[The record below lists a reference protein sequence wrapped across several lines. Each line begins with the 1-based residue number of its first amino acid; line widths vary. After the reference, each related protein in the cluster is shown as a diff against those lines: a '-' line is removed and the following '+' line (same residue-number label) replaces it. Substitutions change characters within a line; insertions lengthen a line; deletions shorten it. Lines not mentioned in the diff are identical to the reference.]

1 MHKKH
6 RFKFEK
12 LIRNKLSE
20 RMRSQ
25 QIQIFTHPIEKE
37 EYILQL
43 KNKLLEE
50 TTEAIQAQEIPEI
63 LEELAD
69 VLEVIHALSSAVGF
83 SIEKVETLRVEKK
96 SERGGFDNSHFISH
110 IEIASDNDRL
120 SYFRNH
126 PHKYPEIIESE
137 GVKS

>member
-1 MHKKH
+1 MHKNH

-12 LIRNKLSE
+12 LIRNKLPD

-25 QIQIFTHPIEKE
+25 KIQIFAHPIEKE

-50 TTEAIQAQEIPEI
+50 TTEVKKTEETQEI

-69 VLEVIHALSSAVGF
+69 LLEVIHALSLALGF
-83 SIEKVETLRVEKK
+83 SIEKIEALRTEKK
-96 SERGGFDNSHFISH
+96 SEKGGFDNSHFISH
-110 IEIASDNDRL
+110 IEIAADSDRL
-120 SYFRNH
+120 SYFQNQ
-126 PHKYPEIIESE
+126 PLKYPEITE
-137 GVKS
+137 K